1 MRPKERIP
9 IFLKLVNWDALE
21 EKWDV
26 DISPT
31 LRSKLYLNSEIIKYW
46 LENYDQRFGQMLI
59 NQGLLPDSLRVW
71 CDEEND
77 ILDDQNV
84 SPREYLL
91 WGKCYDK
98 DMNPLP
104 KIEWILIKDMS
115 TDHIKA
121 ILRDVEEHKMGCK
134 ENYLK
139 AFKEE
144 IKLRNNEK
152 KK

>member
-9 IFLKLVNWDALE
+9 IFLDKLDWEILAE
-21 EKWDV
+21 RWGI
-26 DISPT
+26 DIKLFNHIRSRSGTIKPSFIRYWKKSPD
-31 LRSKLYLNSEIIKYW
+31 L
-46 LENYDQRFGQMLI
+46 RFGQILI
-59 NQGLLPDSLRVW
+59 NFGILSDSLKIW

-84 SPREYLL
+84 LPREYLL
-91 WGKCYDK
+91 LGRCYDA

-121 ILRDVEEHKMGCK
+121 ILRDVENNKMGCK
-134 ENYLK
+134 SNYLK

-144 IKLRNNEK
+144 IKLRNE
-152 KK
+152 